1 MGAVSEWAGSILS
14 FLILITVIRGI
25 LPSKKYEPYLRLFSG
40 LMLILLVLQP
50 VTGGLGLE
58 KQIDRAFEA
67 FAFQMDHEELN
78 TRVLGIE
85 KERQEQILKIYE
97 NDVAGHVTA
106 MAGEQGLQ
114 AESAQVEINGD
125 PESTDYGKVVSVK
138 VKLQSGEATGKQEMT
153 FMLRFE
159 SDYEEGA
166 HPRVLELLNATNLEQ
181 TPGYGE
187 DTYCDEARALI
198 RRACAAPGADVHF
211 LVGGTQTNF
220 IVIESALRPWQG
232 VLCADNGHIN
242 VHETGAVEATGHKV
256 LPLPAREG
264 KIDALQIREACAA
277 HYADDSHEHM
287 VQPGMVY
294 ISNPSEY
301 GTVYTRNEL
310 EALYAA
316 CKARHLPLFIDGA
329 RLGAALACVRVI
341 GGVHFPRDVLVG
353 AAVGILAGVIGFYV
367 L

>member
-67 FAFQMDHEELN
+67 FSFQMDHEELN

-138 VKLQSGEATGKQEMT
+138 VKLQSGGATGKQEGLWKNDEVKEVQPVQNIEVQSVQIGQEPET
-153 FMLRFE
+153 GVKNHSEEISGKALE
-159 SDYEEGA
+159 STLQDQRAEEDISRSASGENNS
-166 HPRVLELLNATNLEQ
+166 RILEFQRKVERYYGLE
-181 TPGYGE
+181 
-187 DTYCDEARALI
+187 
-198 RRACAAPGADVHF
+198 
-211 LVGGTQTNF
+211 
-220 IVIESALRPWQG
+220 S
-232 VLCADNGHIN
+232 
-242 VHETGAVEATGHKV
+242 GAVE
-256 LPLPAREG
+256 
-264 KIDALQIREACAA
+264 IQ
-277 HYADDSHEHM
+277 S
-287 VQPGMVY
+287 
-294 ISNPSEY
+294 
-301 GTVYTRNEL
+301 
-310 EALYAA
+310 
-316 CKARHLPLFIDGA
+316 
-329 RLGAALACVRVI
+329 
-341 GGVHFPRDVLVG
+341 
-353 AAVGILAGVIGFYV
+353 
-367 L
+367 

>member
-58 KQIDRAFEA
+58 RQIDRAFEA
-67 FAFQMDHEELN
+67 FSFQMDHEELN

-138 VKLQSGEATGKQEMT
+138 VKLQSGEATGKQEGLWKNDEVKEVQPVQNIEVQSVQIGQEPET
-153 FMLRFE
+153 GVKNHSEEISGKALE
-159 SDYEEGA
+159 STLQDQRAEENISRSASGENNN
-166 HPRVLELLNATNLEQ
+166 RILEFQRKVEQYYGLE
-181 TPGYGE
+181 
-187 DTYCDEARALI
+187 
-198 RRACAAPGADVHF
+198 
-211 LVGGTQTNF
+211 
-220 IVIESALRPWQG
+220 S
-232 VLCADNGHIN
+232 
-242 VHETGAVEATGHKV
+242 GAVE
-256 LPLPAREG
+256 
-264 KIDALQIREACAA
+264 IQ
-277 HYADDSHEHM
+277 S
-287 VQPGMVY
+287 
-294 ISNPSEY
+294 
-301 GTVYTRNEL
+301 
-310 EALYAA
+310 
-316 CKARHLPLFIDGA
+316 
-329 RLGAALACVRVI
+329 
-341 GGVHFPRDVLVG
+341 
-353 AAVGILAGVIGFYV
+353 
-367 L
+367 

>member
-67 FAFQMDHEELN
+67 FSFQMDHEELN

-138 VKLQSGEATGKQEMT
+138 VKLQSGEATGKQEGLWKNDEVKEVQPVQNIEVQSVQIGQEPET
-153 FMLRFE
+153 GVKNHSEEIYWKALE
-159 SDYEEGA
+159 STLQDQRAEEDISRSASGENNS
-166 HPRVLELLNATNLEQ
+166 RILEFQRKVERYYGLE
-181 TPGYGE
+181 
-187 DTYCDEARALI
+187 
-198 RRACAAPGADVHF
+198 
-211 LVGGTQTNF
+211 
-220 IVIESALRPWQG
+220 S
-232 VLCADNGHIN
+232 
-242 VHETGAVEATGHKV
+242 GAVE
-256 LPLPAREG
+256 
-264 KIDALQIREACAA
+264 IQ
-277 HYADDSHEHM
+277 S
-287 VQPGMVY
+287 
-294 ISNPSEY
+294 
-301 GTVYTRNEL
+301 
-310 EALYAA
+310 
-316 CKARHLPLFIDGA
+316 
-329 RLGAALACVRVI
+329 
-341 GGVHFPRDVLVG
+341 
-353 AAVGILAGVIGFYV
+353 
-367 L
+367 

>member
-67 FAFQMDHEELN
+67 FSFRMDHEELN

-138 VKLQSGEATGKQEMT
+138 VKLQSGEATGKQEGLWKNDEVKEVQPVQNIEVQSVQIGQEPET
-153 FMLRFE
+153 GVKNHSEEISGKALE
-159 SDYEEGA
+159 STLQDQRAEEDISRSASGENNS
-166 HPRVLELLNATNLEQ
+166 RILEFQRKVERYYGLE
-181 TPGYGE
+181 
-187 DTYCDEARALI
+187 
-198 RRACAAPGADVHF
+198 
-211 LVGGTQTNF
+211 
-220 IVIESALRPWQG
+220 S
-232 VLCADNGHIN
+232 
-242 VHETGAVEATGHKV
+242 GAVE
-256 LPLPAREG
+256 
-264 KIDALQIREACAA
+264 IQ
-277 HYADDSHEHM
+277 S
-287 VQPGMVY
+287 
-294 ISNPSEY
+294 
-301 GTVYTRNEL
+301 
-310 EALYAA
+310 
-316 CKARHLPLFIDGA
+316 
-329 RLGAALACVRVI
+329 
-341 GGVHFPRDVLVG
+341 
-353 AAVGILAGVIGFYV
+353 
-367 L
+367 